1 MGCMGGLGMKNR
13 GKPMGYEEKFANFIE
28 LCLRTKAPG
37 AMGGGDGGWLCEA
50 QKWLGQGSPNAATS
64 CETSGLISAATIFT
78 AVAT

>member
-1 MGCMGGLGMKNR
+1 MLNGFPRGRRFRFHERGGS
-13 GKPMGYEEKFANFIE
+13 
-28 LCLRTKAPG
+28 
-37 AMGGGDGGWLCEA
+37 WLCEA